1 MIAKNQNLKFNN
13 FYLLVLFYLSLIVGF
28 YFGED
33 LNFGASGDW
42 RGTNHFVI
50 SELSFDLKNTLLN
63 YDIYGHSHSPIY
75 LIFLSF
81 FRKIGFSYDLIRFFH
96 LNISLFLVYFF

>member
-13 FYLLVLFYLSLIVGF
+13 FYLLVLFYLSLIIGF

-42 RGTNHFVI
+42 TGTNHFVI
-50 SELSFDLKNTLLN
+50 AQLSFDLCLRTRTLRGGRQRS
-63 YDIYGHSHSPIY
+63 IE
-75 LIFLSF
+75 
-81 FRKIGFSYDLIRFFH
+81 FS
-96 LNISLFLVYFF
+96 